1 MSRHLLLFTNLARS
15 STIRSIKLPR
25 LSCNLQPHHLGNYF
39 PRIRHHHP
47 FRMTFTTMNLLFLL
61 MGPATDEKSFAVNH
75 HSDNTLELFIINP
88 ALLIFEKI
96 GKPTPS
102 RFISFTFIFL
112 DFPSKCFQFLDNYID
127 AL

>member
-96 GKPTPS
+96 GKLHRALFLS
-102 RFISFTFIFL
+102 SLFFSIFHQNVSN
-112 DFPSKCFQFLDNYID
+112 F
-127 AL
+127 